1 MKKLQ
6 IKLVVPLA
14 LLLVCMVYACQ
25 KDILN
30 RPIQRALNPNLVAN
44 KLGVESL
51 LIGTYSLLDG
61 VGGIGGGINAAGS
74 NWLFG
79 SVAAGD
85 AYKGSEP
92 SDGGNDALPVGNFNE
107 STSNAYIT
115 SKYTLC
121 FDGVARSNDVLR
133 TLALAKDVSADDIK
147 RITGE
152 AKFLRGYYYMEL
164 KKMYNMIPYVDETAT
179 TNAQANVPND
189 KDIWP
194 NIEADLQAGIDNI
207 PVTQAQKGRANKW
220 VAVAYLAKAKMF
232 QHKFAE
238 AKALFDNL
246 IATGVKG
253 DGTKF
258 ALNVN
263 FQRNFSPQAGQK
275 NSPESVFAAQAS
287 VNDNSGGNNG
297 NTGDELNFPYNSGPG
312 ACCGWF
318 NPSQS
323 LGNSYKTGADGLP
336 LFTTFNGGKKVS
348 GKTDPYT
355 GTVDPR
361 IDATMGRPGI
371 PYLDWGNPPASW
383 IRDPTDGVFN
393 PRKNVYSSAEKGT
406 NSSTENYWAANEVTS
421 NNVNLMRWSDVL
433 LMAAEAEVE
442 VGSVD
447 KALDYVNQVRNRAAG
462 TSWWIYKNSPY
473 DPSKSEYTVKTDPAD
488 NYLIKP
494 YPAGAFADKTY
505 ARTAIHFERKLELA
519 MEGQR
524 FFDLQRW
531 DQGTGSMADEI
542 NAFFAYDINVNSQLT
557 GAHFTKG
564 RNEYYP
570 IPQAQID
577 LSASTGAGVLKQN
590 PGY

>member
-1 MKKLQ
+1 MKKIN
-6 IKLVVPLA
+6 IKVIVPLA
-14 LLLVCMVYACQ
+14 VLLVCMVYACQ

-30 RPIQRALNPNLVAN
+30 RPIQRSLSPSIVAN
-44 KLGVESL
+44 KTGVESL

-61 VGGIGGGINAAGS
+61 VGGRGGGINAAGS

-92 SDGGNDALPVGNFNE
+92 SDGGNDALPVGNFTLAN
-107 STSNAYIT
+107 SNPYIT

-121 FDGVARSNDVLR
+121 FDGVARANDVLR
-133 TLALAKDVSADDIK
+133 TLALAKDIGADDVK

-152 AKFLRGYYYMEL
+152 AKFLRAYYYMEL

-179 TNAQANVPND
+179 NYNLPND

-238 AKALFDNL
+238 ARTLFTDL
-246 IATGVKG
+246 ITNGIKG
-253 DGTKF
+253 DGNKF

-263 FQRNFSPQAGQK
+263 FQRNFSPQSAQK

-297 NTGDELNFPYNSGPG
+297 NTGDELNFPYTGGPG

-323 LGNSYKTGADGLP
+323 LANSYKTDASGLP
-336 LFTTFNGGKKVS
+336 LFTTFNDGQLVS
-348 GKTDPYT
+348 GKTNPYT

-361 IDATMGRPGI
+361 IDITMGRPNV
-371 PYLDWGNPPASW
+371 PYLDWGNPPAAW

-442 VGSVD
+442 AGTTD
-447 KALDYVNQVRNRAAG
+447 KALEYVNLVRTRAAG
-462 TSWWIYKNSPY
+462 TTWWVYKNSAY
-473 DPSKSEYTVKTDPAD
+473 DPSKSEYTVKTTPAD
-488 NYLIKP
+488 NYLIKT
-494 YPAGAFADKTY
+494 YPAGAFADKNY

-531 DQGTGSMADEI
+531 DQGTGSMANEI
-542 NAFFAYDINVNSQLT
+542 NAFFAYDININLQLK

-570 IPQAQID
+570 IPQSEID
-577 LSASTGAGVLKQN
+577 LSASTGQGVLKQN

>member
-6 IKLVVPLA
+6 KKLIIPLA
-14 LLLVCMVYACQ
+14 LLLVCLVYACH
-25 KDILN
+25 KDMLN
-30 RPIQRALNPNLVAN
+30 RPILQSLSPAIVAN
-44 KLGVESL
+44 KTGVESL
-51 LIGTYSLLDG
+51 LIGDYSLLDG
-61 VGGIGGGINAAGS
+61 VGGIGGGIDAAGS

-107 STSNAYIT
+107 TTSNPYIT

-121 FDGVARSNDVLR
+121 FDGVVRANDVLR
-133 TLALAKDVSADDIK
+133 TLKLAKDISADDAK
-147 RITGE
+147 QITGE
-152 AKFLRGYYYMEL
+152 ARFLRGYYYFEL
-164 KKMYNMIPYVDETAT
+164 KKMYNMIPYVDETVT
-179 TNAQANVPND
+179 DGNQPND

-194 NIEADLQAGIDNI
+194 NIEADLQAGVDNM
-207 PVTQAQKGRANKW
+207 PAKTGSKGRANKW
-220 VAVAYLAKAKMF
+220 IAEAYLAKAYMF
-232 QHKFAE
+232 EHKYAQ
-238 AKALFDNL
+238 AKAKFDDF
-246 IATGVKG
+246 IANGVRPE
-253 DGTKF
+253 DGATHY
-258 ALNVN
+258 ALNTN
-263 FQRNFSPQAGQK
+263 FQKNFSPQAGQK
-275 NSPESVFAAQAS
+275 NGVESVFAAQAS

-323 LGNSYKTGADGLP
+323 LGNSFKTDANGLP
-336 LFTTFNGGKKVS
+336 LFTTYNTGKLVS

-361 IDATMGRPGI
+361 IDITMGRPGI

-421 NNVNLMRWSDVL
+421 NNVNLMRFADVL

-442 VGSVD
+442 VGSTD
-447 KALDYVNQVRNRAAG
+447 QALAYVNMVRNRAAN
-462 TSWWIYKNSPY
+462 TTWWVYKGSAY
-473 DPSKSEYTVKTDPAD
+473 DPSKSEYTTKTTPAD
-488 NYLIKP
+488 NYLVKP
-494 YPAGAFADKTY
+494 YPAGAFADKAY
-505 ARTAIHFERKLELA
+505 ARTAIHFERKLELG

-542 NAFFAYDINVNSQLT
+542 NAFFAYDVNINNQLS
-557 GAHFTKG
+557 GAKFTKG

-577 LSASTGAGVLKQN
+577 LSASTGAGKLKQN

>member
-6 IKLVVPLA
+6 AKLIVPLIV
-14 LLLVCMVYACQ
+14 LSVCLVYACR
-25 KDILN
+25 KNILD
-30 RPIQRALNPNLVAN
+30 RPILQSLNKELLSN
-44 KLGVESL
+44 KAGVESL

-92 SDGGNDALPVGNFNE
+92 SDGGNDALPVGNFTYT
-107 STSNAYIT
+107 TSNPYIQ

-121 FDGVARSNDVLR
+121 FSGVVRANDVLR
-133 TLALAKDVSADDIK
+133 ILPLAKDISASEAK
-147 RITGE
+147 RIMGE
-152 AKFLRGYYYMEL
+152 AKFLRGYYYFEL
-164 KKMYNMIPYVDETAT
+164 KKMYNMIPYVDETVT
-179 TNAQANVPND
+179 DGNQPND

-194 NIEADLQAGIDNI
+194 DIEKDLQAGIDNI
-207 PVTQAQKGRANKW
+207 PATQPNKGRANKW
-220 VAVAYLAKAKMF
+220 IAVAYLAKAKMF

-238 AKALFDNL
+238 AKALYDDL
-246 IATGVKG
+246 ITNGIKPTGE
-253 DGTKF
+253 KF
-258 ALNVN
+258 ALNDN
-263 FQRNFSPQAGQK
+263 MQKNFSPNSAQK
-275 NSPESVFAAQAS
+275 NSVESVFAAQAS

-323 LGNSYKTGADGLP
+323 LGNSFKTDDNGLP
-336 LFTTFNGGKKVS
+336 LFTTFNDGKKVS

-355 GTVDPR
+355 GNVDPR
-361 IDATMGRPGI
+361 LDITVGRPNI
-371 PYLDWGNPPASW
+371 PYLDWGNPEPKW
-383 IRDPTDGVFN
+383 IRDPTDGVFS
-393 PRKNVYSSAEKGT
+393 PRKNVYSSSEKGT

-442 VGSVD
+442 VGDVN
-447 KALDYVNQVRNRAAG
+447 KALTYVNMVRTRAANPI
-462 TSWWIYKNSPY
+462 WWVYKNSDY
-473 DPSKSEYTVKTDPAD
+473 DATKSEYTDKTTKAD
-488 NYLIKP
+488 KYVVSP
-494 YPAGAFADKTY
+494 YPAGAFADKNY

-531 DQGTGSMADEI
+531 DQGTGSMANEI
-542 NAFFAYDINVNSQLT
+542 NAFFAYDININSQLN

-564 RNEYYP
+564 KNEYYA
-570 IPQAQID
+570 IPQNQID
-577 LSASTGAGVLKQN
+577 LSGATGSSKLKQN

>member
-1 MKKLQ
+1 MKKIN
-6 IKLVVPLA
+6 IKVIVPLTV
-14 LLLVCMVYACQ
+14 LLVCMVYACQ

-30 RPIQRALNPNLVAN
+30 RPIQRSLSPSIVAN
-44 KLGVESL
+44 KTGVESL

-61 VGGIGGGINAAGS
+61 VGGRGGGINAAGS

-79 SVAAGD
+79 SVTAGD

-92 SDGGNDALPVGNFNE
+92 SDGGNDILPVGNFTLA
-107 STSNAYIT
+107 TSNPYIT

-121 FDGVARSNDVLR
+121 FDGVARANDVLR
-133 TLALAKDVSADDIK
+133 TLALAKDIGADDVK

-152 AKFLRGYYYMEL
+152 AKFLRAYYYMEL
-164 KKMYNMIPYVDETAT
+164 KKMYNMIPYVDENAT
-179 TNAQANVPND
+179 NYNLPND

-207 PVTQAQKGRANKW
+207 PVSQAQKGRANKW
-220 VAVAYLAKAKMF
+220 VAVAYMAKAKMF
-232 QHKFAE
+232 QHKFSE

-246 IATGVKG
+246 IPNGVKG
-253 DGTKF
+253 DGNKF

-263 FQRNFSPQAGQK
+263 FQRNFSPQAAQK
-275 NSPESVFAAQAS
+275 NSPESVFAAQSS

-297 NTGDELNFPYNSGPG
+297 NTGDELNFPYTGGPG
-312 ACCGWF
+312 ACCGFF

-323 LGNSYKTGADGLP
+323 LANSFKTDANGLP
-336 LFTTFNGGKKVS
+336 LFTTFNNGQLVS
-348 GKTDPYT
+348 GKTNPYT

-361 IDATMGRPGI
+361 IDITMGRPNI
-371 PYLDWGNPPASW
+371 PYLDWGNPPAAW

-421 NNVNLMRWSDVL
+421 NNINLMRWSDVL

-442 VGSVD
+442 VGD
-447 KALDYVNQVRNRAAG
+447 AGKALDYVNLVRNRAAG
-462 TSWWIYKNSPY
+462 SSWWVYKNSSY
-473 DPSKSEYTVKTDPAD
+473 DPSKSEYTVKTTPAD
-488 NYLIKP
+488 NYLVKP
-494 YPAGAFADKTY
+494 YPAGAFADKNY

-542 NAFFAYDINVNSQLT
+542 NAFFAYDININLQLK

-570 IPQAQID
+570 IPQSEID
-577 LSASTGAGVLKQN
+577 LSASTGQGVLKQN

>member
-1 MKKLQ
+1 MKKLHK
-6 IKLVVPLA
+6 KLIIPLA
-14 LLLVCMVYACQ
+14 LLLLCVVYACKKNMLNQ
-25 KDILN
+25 PILA
-30 RPIQRALNPNLVAN
+30 ALSPTTLAN
-44 KLGVESL
+44 QVGVESL
-51 LIGTYSLLDG
+51 LIGDYSLLDG
-61 VGGIGGGINAAGS
+61 VGGIGGGIDAAGS

-92 SDGGNDALPVGNFNE
+92 SDGGNDALPVGNFTE
-107 STSNAYIT
+107 STSNPYIT

-121 FDGVARSNDVLR
+121 FDGVVRANDVLR
-133 TLALAKDVSADDIK
+133 TLKLAKDVSAADVK

-152 AKFLRGYYYMEL
+152 ARFLRGYYYFEL
-164 KKMYNMIPYVDETAT
+164 KKMYNMIPYVDETVT
-179 TNAQANVPND
+179 DGNQPND

-194 NIEADLQAGIDNI
+194 NIEADFQAGIDNMTAT
-207 PVTQAQKGRANKW
+207 PTQKGRANKYI
-220 VAVAYLAKAKMF
+220 AEAYLAKAYMF
-232 QHKFAE
+232 EHKFSA
-238 AKALFDNL
+238 ALPLWHDV
-246 IATGVKG
+246 IANGSTASGA
-253 DGTKF
+253 KF
-258 ALNVN
+258 ALNTN
-263 FQRNFSPQAGQK
+263 FQQNFSPEANQK
-275 NSPESVFAAQAS
+275 NSAESVFAAQAS
-287 VNDNSGGNNG
+287 VNDNSLGNNG

-323 LGNSYKTGADGLP
+323 LANSFKTDANGLP
-336 LFTTFNGGKKVS
+336 LFTTFNTGNNVS
-348 GKTDPYT
+348 DKTTPYT
-355 GTVDPR
+355 GNIDPR
-361 IDATMGRPGI
+361 IDVTMGRPNI

-421 NNVNLMRWSDVL
+421 NNVNLMRFSDVL
-433 LMAAEAEVE
+433 LMAAEAEIEAGDPNV
-442 VGSVD
+442 
-447 KALDYVNQVRNRAAG
+447 ALTNVNMVRARAAG
-462 TSWWIYKNSPY
+462 TSWWVYKNTTY
-473 DPSKSEYTVKTDPAD
+473 DPKTSTYADKTTPAD
-488 NYLIKP
+488 KYVVGL

-505 ARTAIHFERKLELA
+505 ARQAIHFERKIELG

-542 NAFFAYDINVNSQLT
+542 NAFFAFDIKINSQLT
-557 GAHFTKG
+557 GGHFTKG

-570 IPQAQID
+570 IPQGQID
-577 LSASTGAGVLKQN
+577 LSASTGASKLKQN

>member
-1 MKKLQ
+1 MKKFQ
-6 IKLVVPLA
+6 IKLIIPIA
-14 LLLVCMVYACQ
+14 SLLVCLVYACR
-25 KDILN
+25 KDMLN
-30 RPIQRALNPNLVAN
+30 RPILQSLSPEIVAN
-44 KLGVESL
+44 KTGVESL
-51 LIGTYSLLDG
+51 LIGAYSLLDG

-92 SDGGNDALPVGNFNE
+92 SDGGNDALPVGNFTYT
-107 STSNAYIT
+107 TSNPYIRD
-115 SKYTLC
+115 KYTLL
-121 FDGVARSNDVLR
+121 FNGVNRANDVLR
-133 TLALAKDVSADDIK
+133 ALALAKDISAADVK

-152 AKFLRGYYYMEL
+152 ARFLRGYYYFEL
-164 KKMYNMIPYVDETAT
+164 KKMYNMIPYVDETVT
-179 TNAQANVPND
+179 DANQPND

-194 NIEADLQAGIDNI
+194 DIEKDLQAGIDNI
-207 PVTQAQKGRANKW
+207 PALQAQKGRANKW
-220 VAVAYLAKAKMF
+220 IAQAYLAKAKMF
-232 QHKFAE
+232 QHKYTE
-238 AKALFDNL
+238 ALPLFRDL
-246 IATGVKG
+246 IANGTKPSG
-253 DGTKF
+253 DKF
-258 ALNVN
+258 ALNAN
-263 FQRNFSPQAGQK
+263 FQQNFSPQAGQK
-275 NSPESVFAAQAS
+275 NSVESVFAAQAS

-323 LGNSYKTGADGLP
+323 LGNSFKTDAVTGLP
-336 LFTTFNGGKKVS
+336 LFTTFNDGKKVS

-355 GTVDPR
+355 GTIDPR
-361 IDATMGRPGI
+361 IDITMGRPNI

-383 IRDPTDGVFN
+383 IRDPTTNGVFN

-442 VGSVD
+442 AGDVNT
-447 KALDYVNQVRNRAAG
+447 ALTLVNQVRARAQN
-462 TSWWIYKNSPY
+462 TVWWVYKDSPY
-473 DPSKSEYTVKTDPAD
+473 DPSKSEYVIKTTKAD
-488 NYLIKP
+488 NYFVGL
-494 YPAGAFADKTY
+494 YPAGAFADKNY

-531 DQGTGSMADEI
+531 DNGTGSMANEI
-542 NAFFAYDINVNSQLT
+542 NAFFAYDVNINSQLN

-564 RNEYYP
+564 KNEYYA
-570 IPQAQID
+570 IPQSQID
-577 LSASTGAGVLKQN
+577 LSGSTGASKLKQN

>member
-1 MKKLQ
+1 MKKSQ
-6 IKLVVPLA
+6 AKLIIPLV
-14 LLLVCMVYACQ
+14 LLSVCLVYACR
-25 KDILN
+25 KNILD
-30 RPIQRALNPNLVAN
+30 RPILQSLNKDLLSN
-44 KLGVESL
+44 KAGVESL

-92 SDGGNDALPVGNFNE
+92 SDGGNDALPVGNFTYT
-107 STSNAYIT
+107 TSNPYIQ

-121 FDGVARSNDVLR
+121 FSGVVRANDVLR
-133 TLALAKDVSADDIK
+133 ILPLAKDISASEAK
-147 RITGE
+147 RIMGE
-152 AKFLRGYYYMEL
+152 AKFLRGYYYFEL
-164 KKMYNMIPYVDETAT
+164 KKMYNMIPYVDETVT
-179 TNAQANVPND
+179 DGNQPND

-207 PVTQAQKGRANKW
+207 PATQPNIGRANKW
-220 VAVAYLAKAKMF
+220 IAVAYLAKAKMF
-232 QHKFAE
+232 QHKFSE
-238 AKALFDNL
+238 AKTLFDDL
-246 IATGVKG
+246 IANGIKPTGA
-253 DGTKF
+253 KF
-258 ALNVN
+258 ALNDN
-263 FQRNFSPQAGQK
+263 MQKNFSPNSSQK
-275 NSPESVFAAQAS
+275 NSNESVFAAQAS

-323 LGNSYKTGADGLP
+323 LGNSFKTDDNGLP
-336 LFTTFNGGKKVS
+336 LFTTFNDGKKVS

-355 GTVDPR
+355 GNVDPR
-361 IDATMGRPGI
+361 LDITVGRPNI
-371 PYLDWGNPPASW
+371 PYLDWGNPEPKW
-383 IRDPTDGVFN
+383 IRDPTDGVFS
-393 PRKNVYSSAEKGT
+393 PRKNVYSQSEKGT

-447 KALDYVNQVRNRAAG
+447 KALTYVNMVRARAANPI
-462 TSWWIYKNSPY
+462 WWVYKNSDY
-473 DPSKSEYTVKTDPAD
+473 DATKSEYTNKAVKAD
-488 NYLIKP
+488 KYVVGT
-494 YPAGAFADKTY
+494 YPAGAFANKDY

-531 DQGTGSMADEI
+531 DQGTGSMATEI
-542 NAFFAYDINVNSQLT
+542 NAFFAYDVNINSQLN

-564 RNEYYP
+564 KNEYYA
-570 IPQAQID
+570 IPQNQID
-577 LSASTGAGVLKQN
+577 LSGATGASKLKQN

>member
-1 MKKLQ
+1 MKKIQ
-6 IKLVVPLA
+6 IKLIIPIV
-14 LLLVCMVYACQ
+14 LLLVCLVYACR
-25 KDILN
+25 KDMLN
-30 RPIQRALNPNLVAN
+30 RPILQSLSPNIVAN
-44 KLGVESL
+44 KTGVESL

-61 VGGIGGGINAAGS
+61 VGGNGGGINAAGS

-92 SDGGNDALPVGNFNE
+92 SDGGNDALPVGNFTY
-107 STSNAYIT
+107 STSNAYIK
-115 SKYTLC
+115 SKYQLC
-121 FDGVARSNDVLR
+121 FNGVSRANDVLR
-133 TLALAKDVSADDIK
+133 TLPLATDISADDVK

-152 AKFLRGYYYMEL
+152 ARFLRGYYYMEL
-164 KKMYNMIPYVDETAT
+164 KKMYNMIPYIDETQT
-179 TNAQANVPND
+179 DANQPND

-207 PVTQAQKGRANKW
+207 PALQSQKGRANKW
-220 VAVAYLAKAKMF
+220 IAMAYMAKAKMF
-232 QHKFAE
+232 QHKFAD
-238 AKALFDNL
+238 AKALYDNL
-246 IATGVKG
+246 IPN
-253 DGTKF
+253 GTKPSGDHF
-258 ALNVN
+258 ALNDN
-263 FQRNFSPQAGQK
+263 MQKNFSPQAGQK
-275 NSPESVFAAQAS
+275 NSVESVFAAQAS

-336 LFTTFNGGKKVS
+336 LFTTYNGGKKVS

-355 GTVDPR
+355 GTLDPR
-361 IDATMGRPGI
+361 IDITMGRPNI

-442 VGSVD
+442 VGSTD
-447 KALDYVNQVRNRAAG
+447 KALEYVNLVRNRAANPI
-462 TSWWIYKNSPY
+462 WWVYKNTAY
-473 DPSKSEYTVKTDPAD
+473 DPSKSEYTLKTDPAD
-488 NYLIKP
+488 NYLVKP
-494 YPAGAFADKTY
+494 YPAGVFADKNY
-505 ARTAIHFERKLELA
+505 ARTAIHFERKIELG

-542 NAFFAYDINVNSQLT
+542 NAFFAYDINTNSQLN

-564 RNEYYP
+564 KNEYYA
-570 IPQAQID
+570 IPQSEID
-577 LSASTGAGVLKQN
+577 LSGSKGASKLKQN

>member
-1 MKKLQ
+1 MKKIN
-6 IKLVVPLA
+6 IKVIVPLTV
-14 LLLVCMVYACQ
+14 LLVCMVYACQ

-30 RPIQRALNPNLVAN
+30 RPIQRSLSPSIVAN
-44 KLGVESL
+44 KTGVESL

-61 VGGIGGGINAAGS
+61 VGGRGGGINAAGS

-92 SDGGNDALPVGNFNE
+92 SDGGNDALPVGNFTLAN
-107 STSNAYIT
+107 SNPYIT

-121 FDGVARSNDVLR
+121 FDGVARANDVLR
-133 TLALAKDVSADDIK
+133 TLALAKDIGADDVK

-152 AKFLRGYYYMEL
+152 AKFLRAYYYMEL
-164 KKMYNMIPYVDETAT
+164 KKMYNMIPYVDE
-179 TNAQANVPND
+179 NVANYNLPND

-238 AKALFDNL
+238 ARTLFTDL
-246 IATGVKG
+246 ITNGVKG
-253 DGTKF
+253 DGNKF

-263 FQRNFSPQAGQK
+263 FQRNFSPQAAQK

-297 NTGDELNFPYNSGPG
+297 NTGDELNFPYTGGPG

-323 LGNSYKTGADGLP
+323 LANSFKTDANGLP
-336 LFTTFNGGKKVS
+336 LFTTFNNGQLVS
-348 GKTDPYT
+348 GKTNPYT

-361 IDATMGRPGI
+361 IDITMGRPNV
-371 PYLDWGNPPASW
+371 PYLDWGNPPAAW

-393 PRKNVYSSAEKGT
+393 PRKNVYSSAK
-406 NSSTENYWAANEVTS
+406 
-421 NNVNLMRWSDVL
+421 
-433 LMAAEAEVE
+433 
-442 VGSVD
+442 
-447 KALDYVNQVRNRAAG
+447 RN
-462 TSWWIYKNSPY
+462 
-473 DPSKSEYTVKTDPAD
+473 
-488 NYLIKP
+488 
-494 YPAGAFADKTY
+494 
-505 ARTAIHFERKLELA
+505 
-519 MEGQR
+519 
-524 FFDLQRW
+524 
-531 DQGTGSMADEI
+531 
-542 NAFFAYDINVNSQLT
+542 
-557 GAHFTKG
+557 
-564 RNEYYP
+564 
-570 IPQAQID
+570 
-577 LSASTGAGVLKQN
+577 
-590 PGY
+590 

>member
-6 IKLVVPLA
+6 VKLFIPLA
-14 LLLVCMVYACQ
+14 LLLVCLVYACQ
-25 KDILN
+25 KNMLN
-30 RPIQRALNPNLVAN
+30 RPILAQLSPNIVAN
-44 KLGVESL
+44 KTGVESI

-61 VGGIGGGINAAGS
+61 VGGQGGGINAAGS

-92 SDGGNDALPVGNFNE
+92 SDGGNDALPVGNFTE
-107 STSNAYIT
+107 STGNAYIQ

-121 FDGVARSNDVLR
+121 FDGVNRANDVLR
-133 TLALAKDVSADDIK
+133 TIPLAKDMSADDIK
-147 RITGE
+147 RVTGE
-152 AKFLRGYYYMEL
+152 AKFLRAYYYMEL
-164 KKMYNMIPYVDETAT
+164 KKMYNMIPYVDETT
-179 TNAQANVPND
+179 TDGNQAND

-194 NIEADLQAGIDNI
+194 NIEKDLQAGIDNM
-207 PVTQAQKGRANKW
+207 PALQGQVGRANKW
-220 VAVAYLAKAKMF
+220 IAEAYLAKAYMF
-232 QHKFAE
+232 EHKFPE
-238 AKALFDNL
+238 AKAKFDDL
-246 IATGVKG
+246 IANGVKPNG
-253 DGTKF
+253 IKF
-258 ALNVN
+258 ALNDN
-263 FQRNFSPQAGQK
+263 MQKNFSPNASQK
-275 NSPESVFAAQAS
+275 NGVESVFAAQAS

-323 LGNSYKTGADGLP
+323 LGNSFKVDDVTGLP
-336 LFTTFNGGKKVS
+336 LLTTFNTGKKVS

-355 GTVDPR
+355 GSVDPR
-361 IDATMGRPGI
+361 IDITMGRPGI

-393 PRKNVYSSAEKGT
+393 PRKNVYSSSEKGT

-442 VGSVD
+442 AGSTD
-447 KALDYVNQVRNRAAG
+447 KALTYVNMVRTRAANPV
-462 TSWWIYKNSPY
+462 WWVYKGGAY
-473 DPSKSEYTVKTDPAD
+473 DATKSEYSDKTTTAD
-488 NYLIKP
+488 KYKVGL
-494 YPAGAFADKTY
+494 YPAGAFTDKTY
-505 ARTAIHFERKLELA
+505 ARTAIHFERKIELG

-557 GAHFTKG
+557 GAKFTKG
-564 RNEYYP
+564 KNEYYP
-570 IPQAQID
+570 IPQNQIS
-577 LSASTGAGVLKQN
+577 LSASTGAGKLKQN

>member
-1 MKKLQ
+1 M
-6 IKLVVPLA
+6 
-14 LLLVCMVYACQ
+14 
-25 KDILN
+25 LN
-30 RPIQRALNPNLVAN
+30 RPILQSLSPNIVAN
-44 KLGVESL
+44 KTGVESL

-61 VGGIGGGINAAGS
+61 VGGNGGGINAAGS

-92 SDGGNDALPVGNFNE
+92 SDGGNDALPVGNFTY
-107 STSNAYIT
+107 STSNAYIK
-115 SKYTLC
+115 SKYQLC
-121 FDGVARSNDVLR
+121 FNGVSRANDVLR
-133 TLALAKDVSADDIK
+133 TLPLAKDISADDVK

-152 AKFLRGYYYMEL
+152 ARFLRGYYYMEL
-164 KKMYNMIPYVDETAT
+164 KKMYNMIPYIDETQT
-179 TNAQANVPND
+179 DANQPND

-194 NIEADLQAGIDNI
+194 NIEADLQSGIDNI
-207 PVTQAQKGRANKW
+207 PALQSQKGRANKW
-220 VAVAYLAKAKMF
+220 IAMAYMAKAKMF
-232 QHKFAE
+232 QHKFAD
-238 AKALFDNL
+238 AKALYDNL
-246 IATGVKG
+246 IPN
-253 DGTKF
+253 GTKPSGDHF
-258 ALNVN
+258 ALNDN
-263 FQRNFSPQAGQK
+263 MQKNFSPQAGQK
-275 NSPESVFAAQAS
+275 NSVESVFAAQAS

-323 LGNSYKTGADGLP
+323 LGNSFKTDASGLP
-336 LFTTFNGGKKVS
+336 LFTDYNKDKKVS

-355 GTVDPR
+355 GTLDPR
-361 IDATMGRPGI
+361 IDITMGRPNI

-442 VGSVD
+442 VGSTD
-447 KALDYVNQVRNRAAG
+447 KALEYVNLVRNRAANPV
-462 TSWWIYKNSPY
+462 WWVYKNSAY
-473 DPSKSEYTVKTDPAD
+473 DPSKSEYATKTTPAD
-488 NYLIKP
+488 NYLVKP

-505 ARTAIHFERKLELA
+505 ARTAIHFERKIELG

-542 NAFFAYDINVNSQLT
+542 NAFFAYDININSQLN

-564 RNEYYP
+564 RNEYYA
-570 IPQAQID
+570 IPQSEID
-577 LSASTGAGVLKQN
+577 LSGSKGASKLKQN

>member
-6 IKLVVPLA
+6 AKLIVPLVVLS
-14 LLLVCMVYACQ
+14 VCLIYACR
-25 KDILN
+25 KNILD
-30 RPIQRALNPNLVAN
+30 RPILQSLNQDLLSN
-44 KLGVESL
+44 KAGVESL

-92 SDGGNDALPVGNFNE
+92 SDGGNDALPVGNFTYT
-107 STSNAYIT
+107 TSNPYIQ

-121 FDGVARSNDVLR
+121 FSGVVRANDVLR
-133 TLALAKDVSADDIK
+133 ILPLAKDISESEGK
-147 RITGE
+147 RIRGE
-152 AKFLRGYYYMEL
+152 AQFLRGYYYFEL
-164 KKMYNMIPYVDETAT
+164 KKMYNMIPYVDETVT
-179 TNAQANVPND
+179 DGNQPND

-194 NIEADLQAGIDNI
+194 NIEKDLQAGIDNI
-207 PVTQAQKGRANKW
+207 PATQPNKGRANKW
-220 VAVAYLAKAKMF
+220 IAVAYLAKAKMF
-232 QHKFAE
+232 QHKFSE
-238 AKALFDNL
+238 AKTLFDDL
-246 IATGVKG
+246 IANGIKPTG
-253 DGTKF
+253 DKF
-258 ALNVN
+258 ALNDN
-263 FQRNFSPQAGQK
+263 MQKNFSPNSAQK
-275 NSPESVFAAQAS
+275 NSVESVFAAQAS

-297 NTGDELNFPYNSGPG
+297 NTGDELNFPYNGGPG

-323 LGNSYKTGADGLP
+323 LGNSFKTGADGLP
-336 LFTTFNGGKKVS
+336 LLTTFNDGKKVS

-361 IDATMGRPGI
+361 LDITVGRPGI
-371 PYLDWGNPPASW
+371 PYLDWGNPEPKW

-393 PRKNVYSSAEKGT
+393 PRKNVYSQSEKGT

-442 VGSVD
+442 VGSLA
-447 KALDYVNQVRNRAAG
+447 KAEDYVNQVRNRAANPI
-462 TSWWIYKNSPY
+462 WWVYKGSDY
-473 DPSKSEYTVKTDPAD
+473 DATKSEYTNKTTKAD
-488 NYLIKP
+488 NYLVKP
-494 YPAGAFADKTY
+494 YPTGTFNTQGKDY
-505 ARTAIHFERKLELA
+505 ARTAIHFERKIELA

-531 DQGTGSMADEI
+531 DQGTGSMATEI
-542 NAFFAYDINVNSQLT
+542 NAFFAYDVNVNSQLN

-564 RNEYYP
+564 KNEYYA
-570 IPQAQID
+570 IPQNQID
-577 LSASTGAGVLKQN
+577 LSGATGASKLKQN

>member
-1 MKKLQ
+1 MKKLN
-6 IKLVVPLA
+6 IKVIIPLA
-14 LLLVCMVYACQ
+14 VLLVCMVYACQ

-30 RPIQRALNPNLVAN
+30 RPIQRSLSPNIVAN
-44 KLGVESL
+44 KTGVESL

-61 VGGIGGGINAAGS
+61 VGGRGGGINAAGS

-92 SDGGNDALPVGNFNE
+92 SDGGNDALPVGNFTLA
-107 STSNAYIT
+107 TSNPYIT

-121 FDGVARSNDVLR
+121 FDGVARANDVLR
-133 TLALAKDVSADDIK
+133 TLALAKDIGADDVK

-152 AKFLRGYYYMEL
+152 AKFLRAFYYMEL

-179 TNAQANVPND
+179 NYNLPND

-207 PVTQAQKGRANKW
+207 PVSQAQKGRANKW

-232 QHKFAE
+232 QHKYAE
-238 AKALFDNL
+238 AKALYDNL
-246 IATGVKG
+246 IPNGVKG
-253 DGTKF
+253 DGSKF

-263 FQRNFSPQAGQK
+263 FQRNFSPQAAQK

-297 NTGDELNFPYNSGPG
+297 NTGDELNFPYTGGPG

-323 LGNSYKTGADGLP
+323 LANSFKTDASGLP
-336 LFTTFNGGKKVS
+336 LFTTFNDGQLVS
-348 GKTDPYT
+348 GKTNPYT

-361 IDATMGRPGI
+361 IDITMGRPNI
-371 PYLDWGNPPASW
+371 PYLDWGNPPAAW

-442 VGSVD
+442 VGDVG
-447 KALDYVNQVRNRAAG
+447 KALDYVNLVRNRAAG
-462 TSWWIYKNSPY
+462 SSWWVYKNSAY
-473 DPSKSEYTVKTDPAD
+473 DPSKSEYTVKTTPAD

-494 YPAGAFADKTY
+494 YPAGAFADKNY
-505 ARTAIHFERKLELA
+505 ARKAIHFERKLELA

-542 NAFFAYDINVNSQLT
+542 NAFFAYDININLQLK

-564 RNEYYP
+564 KNEYYP
-570 IPQAQID
+570 IPQSEID
-577 LSASTGAGVLKQN
+577 LSASTGKGVLKQN

>member
-1 MKKLQ
+1 MKKLN
-6 IKLVVPLA
+6 IKVIVPLA
-14 LLLVCMVYACQ
+14 VLLVCMVYACQ

-30 RPIQRALNPNLVAN
+30 RPIQRSLNPSIVAN
-44 KLGVESL
+44 KTGVESL

-61 VGGIGGGINAAGS
+61 VGGRGGGINAAGS

-79 SVAAGD
+79 SVTAGD

-92 SDGGNDALPVGNFNE
+92 SDGGNDALPVGNFTE
-107 STSNAYIT
+107 ATSNPYTT

-121 FDGVARSNDVLR
+121 FDGVARANDVLR
-133 TLALAKDVSADDIK
+133 TLALAKDIGADDVK

-152 AKFLRGYYYMEL
+152 AKFLRAYYYMEL

-179 TNAQANVPND
+179 NYNLPND

-246 IATGVKG
+246 IPNGIKG
-253 DGTKF
+253 DGNKF
-258 ALNVN
+258 ALNDN
-263 FQRNFSPQAGQK
+263 FQRNFSPQAAQK

-297 NTGDELNFPYNSGPG
+297 NTGDELNFPYTGGPG

-323 LGNSYKTGADGLP
+323 LANSFKTDANGLP
-336 LFTTFNGGKKVS
+336 LFTSFNTGKLVS

-361 IDATMGRPGI
+361 IDITMGRPNV
-371 PYLDWGNPPASW
+371 PYLDWGNPPAAW
-383 IRDPTDGVFN
+383 IRDPTNGVFN

-442 VGSVD
+442 VGDVS
-447 KALDYVNQVRNRAAG
+447 KALTYVNLVRNRAAG
-462 TSWWIYKNSPY
+462 SSWWVYKNSPY
-473 DPSKSEYTVKTDPAD
+473 DPSKSQYTVQTDPAD

-494 YPAGAFADKTY
+494 YPIGAFADKNY

-542 NAFFAYDINVNSQLT
+542 NAFFAYDININLQLK
-557 GAHFTKG
+557 GGHFTKG
-564 RNEYYP
+564 KNEYFP
-570 IPQAQID
+570 IPQSEID

>member
-1 MKKLQ
+1 MKLY
-6 IKLVVPLA
+6 IPIA
-14 LLLVCMVYACQ
+14 LLLVCLVYACR
-25 KDILN
+25 KNILD
-30 RPIQRALNPNLVAN
+30 RPILQSLSPNIIAN
-44 KLGVESL
+44 KTGVESL

-92 SDGGNDALPVGNFNE
+92 SDGGNDALPVGNFNYT
-107 STSNAYIT
+107 TSNPYIS

-121 FDGVARSNDVLR
+121 FNGVSRANDVLR
-133 TLALAKDVSADDIK
+133 TIPLAKDLSADDIK

-152 AKFLRGYYYMEL
+152 ARFLRGYYYMEL
-164 KKMYNMIPYVDETAT
+164 KKMYNMIPYVDETVT
-179 TNAQANVPND
+179 DANQPND

-207 PVTQAQKGRANKW
+207 PALQSQKGRANKW
-220 VAVAYLAKAKMF
+220 IATAYLAKAKMF

-238 AKALFDNL
+238 AKTLFDNL
-246 IATGVKG
+246 IAN
-253 DGTKF
+253 GTKPSGDHF
-258 ALNVN
+258 ALNDN
-263 FQRNFSPQAGQK
+263 MQKNFSPQAGQK
-275 NSPESVFAAQAS
+275 NSVESVFAAQAS

-323 LGNSYKTGADGLP
+323 LGNSYKTDANGLP
-336 LFTTFNGGKKVS
+336 LLTTFNDGKRVS

-361 IDATMGRPGI
+361 IDVTMGRPNI

-383 IRDPTDGVFN
+383 IRDPTNGVFN

-442 VGSVD
+442 VGSTD
-447 KALDYVNQVRNRAAG
+447 KALEYVNLVRNRAANPI
-462 TSWWIYKNSPY
+462 WWVYKNSTY
-473 DPSKSEYTVKTDPAD
+473 DPSKSEYTTKTTPAD
-488 NYLIKP
+488 NYLVKP
-494 YPAGAFADKTY
+494 YPAGAFADKNY
-505 ARTAIHFERKLELA
+505 ARTAIHFERKIELA

-531 DQGTGSMADEI
+531 DQGTGSMATEI
-542 NAFFAYDINVNSQLT
+542 NAFFAYDVNVNSQLT
-557 GAHFTKG
+557 GAKFTKG
-564 RNEYYP
+564 RNEYYA
-570 IPQAQID
+570 IPQNEID
-577 LSASTGAGVLKQN
+577 LSASLGSGKLKQN

>member
-6 IKLVVPLA
+6 MKLIVPLTI
-14 LLLVCMVYACQ
+14 LSMCMVYACQ

-30 RPIQRALNPNLVAN
+30 RPIQRALSPSLVAN

-92 SDGGNDALPVGNFNE
+92 SDGGNDALPVGNFTMA
-107 STSNAYIT
+107 TSNPYTT

-121 FDGVARSNDVLR
+121 YDGVARANDVLR
-133 TLALAKDVSADDIK
+133 TLALAKDVTADDAK

-152 AKFLRGYYYMEL
+152 ARFLRGYYYMEL

-179 TNAQANVPND
+179 TNVQANIPND

-232 QHKFAE
+232 QHKFTE
-238 AKALFDNL
+238 AKTLFTDL
-246 IATGVKG
+246 IANGVKG
-253 DGTKF
+253 DGNKF

-323 LGNSYKTGADGLP
+323 LANSYKTDANGLP
-336 LFTTFNGGKKVS
+336 LFTTFNDGQLVS
-348 GKTDPYT
+348 GKTNPYT

-361 IDATMGRPGI
+361 IDITMGRPNI

-442 VGSVD
+442 VGDVN
-447 KALDYVNQVRNRAAG
+447 KALDYVNMVRTRAAG
-462 TSWWIYKNSPY
+462 SSWWVYKGSAY
-473 DPSKSEYTVKTDPAD
+473 DPSKSEYTVKTTPAD

-494 YPAGAFADKTY
+494 YPAGAFADKNY

-542 NAFFAYDINVNSQLT
+542 NAFFAYDIKINSQLT

-577 LSASTGAGVLKQN
+577 LSASLGTGVLKQN

>member
-6 IKLVVPLA
+6 AKLIVPLVI
-14 LLLVCMVYACQ
+14 LLVSLVYACR

-30 RPIQRALNPNLVAN
+30 RPILQSLSPAILAN
-44 KLGVESL
+44 KAGVESL

-92 SDGGNDALPVGNFNE
+92 SDGGNDALPVGNFTYT
-107 STSNAYIT
+107 TSNPYIQ

-121 FDGVARSNDVLR
+121 FSGVVRANDVLR
-133 TLALAKDVSADDIK
+133 ILPLAKDVPAADVK

-152 AKFLRGYYYMEL
+152 AKFLRGYYYFEL
-164 KKMYNMIPYVDETAT
+164 KKMYNMIPYVDETVT
-179 TNAQANVPND
+179 DGNQPND

-207 PVTQAQKGRANKW
+207 PALQPNKGRANKW
-220 VAVAYLAKAKMF
+220 IAVAYLAKAKMF

-238 AKALFDNL
+238 AKTLFTDL
-246 IATGVKG
+246 IAN
-253 DGTKF
+253 GTKPNGDHF
-258 ALNVN
+258 ALNDN
-263 FQRNFSPQAGQK
+263 MQKNFSPNAAQK
-275 NSPESVFAAQAS
+275 NSVESVFAAQAS

-323 LGNSYKTGADGLP
+323 LGNSFKTDAVTGLP
-336 LFTTFNGGKKVS
+336 LFTTFNDGKKVS

-361 IDATMGRPGI
+361 IDITMGRPNI

-393 PRKNVYSSAEKGT
+393 PRKNVYSSSEKGT

-442 VGSVD
+442 AGDVNI
-447 KALDYVNQVRNRAAG
+447 ALGYVNQVRHRAANPVWWVYKG
-462 TSWWIYKNSPY
+462 TDY
-473 DPSKSEYTVKTDPAD
+473 DATKSEYVIKTTKAD
-488 NYLIKP
+488 NYLVSE
-494 YPAGAFADKTY
+494 YPAGAFADKNY
-505 ARTAIHFERKLELA
+505 ARTAIHFERKIELA

-531 DQGTGSMADEI
+531 DQGTGSMATEI

-564 RNEYYP
+564 KNEYYA
-570 IPQAQID
+570 IPQNQID
-577 LSASTGAGVLKQN
+577 LSGATGSSKLKQN

>member
-6 IKLVVPLA
+6 MKLIVPLTI
-14 LLLVCMVYACQ
+14 LSMCMVYACQ

-30 RPIQRALNPNLVAN
+30 RPIQRALSPSLVAN

-92 SDGGNDALPVGNFNE
+92 SDGGNDALPVGNFTMA
-107 STSNAYIT
+107 TSNPYTT

-121 FDGVARSNDVLR
+121 YDGVARANDVLR
-133 TLALAKDVSADDIK
+133 TLALAKDVTADDAK

-152 AKFLRGYYYMEL
+152 ARFLRGYYYMEL

-179 TNAQANVPND
+179 TNVQANIPND

-220 VAVAYLAKAKMF
+220 VAVAYMAKAKMF

-238 AKALFDNL
+238 AKTLFTDL
-246 IATGVKG
+246 INNGVKG
-253 DGTKF
+253 DGNKF

-323 LGNSYKTGADGLP
+323 LANSYKTDASGLP
-336 LFTTFNGGKKVS
+336 LFTTYNDGQLVS
-348 GKTDPYT
+348 GKTNPYT

-361 IDATMGRPGI
+361 IDITMGRPNI

-442 VGSVD
+442 VGDVN
-447 KALDYVNQVRNRAAG
+447 KALDYVNMVRTRAAG
-462 TSWWIYKNSPY
+462 SSWWVYKNSAY
-473 DPSKSEYTVKTDPAD
+473 DPSKSEYTVKTTPAD
-488 NYLIKP
+488 NYLVKP
-494 YPAGAFADKTY
+494 YPAGAFADKNY

-542 NAFFAYDINVNSQLT
+542 NAFFAYDIKINSQLT

-577 LSASTGAGVLKQN
+577 LSASLGTGVLKQN

>member
-1 MKKLQ
+1 MKKIN
-6 IKLVVPLA
+6 IKVIVPLTV
-14 LLLVCMVYACQ
+14 LLVCMVYACQ

-30 RPIQRALNPNLVAN
+30 RPIQRSLSPNIVAN
-44 KLGVESL
+44 KTGVESL

-61 VGGIGGGINAAGS
+61 VGGRGGGINAAGS

-92 SDGGNDALPVGNFNE
+92 SDGGNDILPVGNFTLA
-107 STSNAYIT
+107 TSNPYIT

-121 FDGVARSNDVLR
+121 FDGVARANDVLR
-133 TLALAKDVSADDIK
+133 TLALAKDIGADDVK

-152 AKFLRGYYYMEL
+152 AKFLRAYYYMEL
-164 KKMYNMIPYVDETAT
+164 KKMYNMIPYVDENAT
-179 TNAQANVPND
+179 NYNLPND

-238 AKALFDNL
+238 ARTLFTDL
-246 IATGVKG
+246 ITNGVKG

-258 ALNVN
+258 ALNIN

-275 NSPESVFAAQAS
+275 NSPESVFAAQSS

-297 NTGDELNFPYNSGPG
+297 NTGDELNFPYTGGPG
-312 ACCGWF
+312 ACCGFF

-323 LGNSYKTGADGLP
+323 LANSFKTDANGLP
-336 LFTTFNGGKKVS
+336 LFTTFNNGQLVS
-348 GKTDPYT
+348 GKTNPYT

-361 IDATMGRPGI
+361 IDITMGRPNI
-371 PYLDWGNPPASW
+371 PYLDWGNPPAAW
-383 IRDPTDGVFN
+383 IRDPTNGVFN

-421 NNVNLMRWSDVL
+421 NNINLMRWSDVL

-442 VGSVD
+442 AGTTD
-447 KALDYVNQVRNRAAG
+447 KALEYVNLVRTRAAG
-462 TSWWIYKNSPY
+462 TTWWVYKNSAY
-473 DPSKSEYTVKTDPAD
+473 DPSKSEYTVKTTPAD
-488 NYLIKP
+488 NYLIKT
-494 YPAGAFADKTY
+494 YPAGAFADKNY

-542 NAFFAYDINVNSQLT
+542 NAFFAYDININLQLK

-570 IPQAQID
+570 IPQSEID
-577 LSASTGAGVLKQN
+577 LSASTGQGVLKQN

>member
-6 IKLVVPLA
+6 MKLYIPIA
-14 LLLVCMVYACQ
+14 LLLVCLVYACR
-25 KDILN
+25 KNILD
-30 RPIQRALNPNLVAN
+30 RPILQSLSPNIIAN
-44 KLGVESL
+44 KTGVESL

-92 SDGGNDALPVGNFNE
+92 SDGGNDALPVGNFNYT
-107 STSNAYIT
+107 TSNPYIS

-121 FDGVARSNDVLR
+121 FNGVSRANDVLR
-133 TLALAKDVSADDIK
+133 TIPLAKDLSADDIK

-152 AKFLRGYYYMEL
+152 ARFLRGYYYMEL
-164 KKMYNMIPYVDETAT
+164 KKMYNMIPYVDETVT
-179 TNAQANVPND
+179 DANQPND

-207 PVTQAQKGRANKW
+207 PALQSQKGRANKW
-220 VAVAYLAKAKMF
+220 IATAYLAKAKMF

-238 AKALFDNL
+238 AKTLFDNL
-246 IATGVKG
+246 IAN
-253 DGTKF
+253 GTKPSGDHF
-258 ALNVN
+258 ALNDN
-263 FQRNFSPQAGQK
+263 MQKNFSPQAGQK
-275 NSPESVFAAQAS
+275 NSVESVFAAQAS

-323 LGNSYKTGADGLP
+323 LGNSYKTDANGLP
-336 LFTTFNGGKKVS
+336 LFTTFNDGKRVS

-361 IDATMGRPGI
+361 IDVTMGRPNI

-383 IRDPTDGVFN
+383 IRDPTNGVFN

-442 VGSVD
+442 VGSTD
-447 KALDYVNQVRNRAAG
+447 KALEYVNLVRNRAANPI
-462 TSWWIYKNSPY
+462 WWVYKNSTY
-473 DPSKSEYTVKTDPAD
+473 DPSKSEYTTKTTPAD
-488 NYLIKP
+488 NYLVKP
-494 YPAGAFADKTY
+494 YPAGAFADKNY
-505 ARTAIHFERKLELA
+505 ARTAIHFERKIELA

-531 DQGTGSMADEI
+531 DQGTGSMATEI
-542 NAFFAYDINVNSQLT
+542 NAFFAYDVNVNSQLT
-557 GAHFTKG
+557 GAKFTKG
-564 RNEYYP
+564 RNEYYA
-570 IPQAQID
+570 IPQNEID
-577 LSASTGAGVLKQN
+577 LSASLGSGKLKQN

>member
-14 LLLVCMVYACQ
+14 LLSVCLVYACQ

-30 RPIQRALNPNLVAN
+30 RPVQRALKPELVAS

-107 STSNAYIT
+107 ATSNPYTT

-121 FDGVARSNDVLR
+121 YDGVARSNDVLR
-133 TLALAKDVSADDIK
+133 ILPLAKDVSADDAK

-152 AKFLRGYYYMEL
+152 ARFLRGYYYMEL

-179 TNAQANVPND
+179 TNAQANLPND

-207 PVTQAQKGRANKW
+207 PVLQAQKGRANKW
-220 VAVAYLAKAKMF
+220 IAVAYLAKAKMF

-238 AKALFDNL
+238 AKTLFDNL
-246 IATGVKG
+246 IANGVKG
-253 DGTKF
+253 TGTKF
-258 ALNVN
+258 GLNTN
-263 FQRNFSPQAGQK
+263 FQSNFSPQAGQK
-275 NSPESVFAAQAS
+275 NSVESVFAAQAS

-323 LGNSYKTGADGLP
+323 LANSFKTDADGLP
-336 LFTTFNGGKKVS
+336 LFTTFNTGKRVS

-433 LMAAEAEVE
+433 LMAAEAEDE

-447 KALDYVNQVRNRAAG
+447 KALDYVNMVRTRAAG
-462 TSWWIYKNSPY
+462 SSWWVYKNSAY
-473 DPSKSEYTVKTDPAD
+473 DPSKSQYTVQTTPAD

-494 YPAGAFADKTY
+494 YPAGKFADKTY
-505 ARTAIHFERKLELA
+505 ARTAIHFERKLEMA

-542 NAFFAYDINVNSQLT
+542 NAFFAYDININSQLT
-557 GAHFTKG
+557 GGHFTKG

-570 IPQAQID
+570 IPQDQID
-577 LSASTGAGVLKQN
+577 KSAATGSGVLKQN

>member
-1 MKKLQ
+1 MKKIN
-6 IKLVVPLA
+6 IKVIVPLTV
-14 LLLVCMVYACQ
+14 LLVCMVYACQ

-30 RPIQRALNPNLVAN
+30 RPIQRSLSPSIVAN
-44 KLGVESL
+44 KTGVESL

-61 VGGIGGGINAAGS
+61 VGGRGGGINAAGS

-92 SDGGNDALPVGNFNE
+92 SDGGNDALPVGNFTLAN
-107 STSNAYIT
+107 SNPYIT

-121 FDGVARSNDVLR
+121 FDGVARANDVLR
-133 TLALAKDVSADDIK
+133 TLALAKDIGADDVK

-152 AKFLRGYYYMEL
+152 AKFLRAYYYMEL
-164 KKMYNMIPYVDETAT
+164 KKMYNMIPYVDENV
-179 TNAQANVPND
+179 TNYNLPND

-238 AKALFDNL
+238 ARTLFTDL
-246 IATGVKG
+246 ITNGVKG
-253 DGTKF
+253 DGNKF

-263 FQRNFSPQAGQK
+263 FQRNFSPQAAQK

-297 NTGDELNFPYNSGPG
+297 NTGDELNFPYTGGPG

-323 LGNSYKTGADGLP
+323 LANSFKTDANGLP
-336 LFTTFNGGKKVS
+336 LFTTFNNGQLVS
-348 GKTDPYT
+348 GKTNPYT

-361 IDATMGRPGI
+361 IDITMGRPNV
-371 PYLDWGNPPASW
+371 PYLDWGNPPAAW

-442 VGSVD
+442 AGTTD
-447 KALDYVNQVRNRAAG
+447 KALEYVNLVRTRAAG
-462 TSWWIYKNSPY
+462 TTWWVYKNSAY
-473 DPSKSEYTVKTDPAD
+473 DPSKSEYTVKTTPAD
-488 NYLIKP
+488 NYLIKT
-494 YPAGAFADKTY
+494 YPAGAFADKNY

-542 NAFFAYDINVNSQLT
+542 NAFFAYDININLQLK

-570 IPQAQID
+570 IPQSEID
-577 LSASTGAGVLKQN
+577 LSASTGQGVLKQN

>member
-6 IKLVVPLA
+6 MKLIVPLTI
-14 LLLVCMVYACQ
+14 LSMCMVYACQ

-30 RPIQRALNPNLVAN
+30 RPIQRALSPSLVAN

-92 SDGGNDALPVGNFNE
+92 SDGGNDALPVGNFTMA
-107 STSNAYIT
+107 TSNPYTT

-121 FDGVARSNDVLR
+121 YDGVARANDVLR
-133 TLALAKDVSADDIK
+133 TLALAKDVTADDAK

-152 AKFLRGYYYMEL
+152 ARFLRGYYYMEL

-179 TNAQANVPND
+179 TNVQANIPND

-220 VAVAYLAKAKMF
+220 VAVAYMAKAKMF

-238 AKALFDNL
+238 AKTLFTDL
-246 IATGVKG
+246 INNGVKG
-253 DGTKF
+253 DGNKF

-323 LGNSYKTGADGLP
+323 LANSYKTDASGLP
-336 LFTTFNGGKKVS
+336 LFTTYNDGQLVS
-348 GKTDPYT
+348 GKTNPYT

-361 IDATMGRPGI
+361 IDITMGRPNI

-442 VGSVD
+442 VGDVN
-447 KALDYVNQVRNRAAG
+447 KALDYVNMVRTRAAG
-462 TSWWIYKNSPY
+462 SSWWVYKNSAY
-473 DPSKSEYTVKTDPAD
+473 DPSKSEYTVKTTPAD

-494 YPAGAFADKTY
+494 YPAGAFADKNY

-542 NAFFAYDINVNSQLT
+542 NAFFAYDININLQLK

-564 RNEYYP
+564 KNEYYP
-570 IPQAQID
+570 IPQSEID
-577 LSASTGAGVLKQN
+577 LSASTGQGVLKQN